1 MCGDCVGVPRPH
13 DGTAGTVS
21 GGCDS
26 ARGAAGRT
34 HERRRRSGPL
44 ASTRVSW
51 DVDGF
56 VASLTASSP
65 HTVRAYERDVRQFVE
80 WSERGGCPDPQ
91 DLDHASL
98 RRYLAFL
105 TTRRLAKRTI
115 ARKAAAIRAFLRYLT
130 RRGTLVTDPGRTL
143 RSPKGP
149 SRLPRVPRSA
159 EAGALLEAAAHV
171 PAITGHRRPGSDDE
185 DHEPDPVERAVAL
198 RDLAVLE
205 VLYGTG
211 VRVSEC
217 CGLDADDVDL
227 RQRTV
232 TVLGKGA
239 KIRRVPLGAPAVDA
253 VAAWLR
259 EGRPELETS
268 DSPGAAVFLNRRGR
282 RLGPRDAHRI
292 VERHPLPDG
301 RTLHP
306 HALRHAYAT
315 HLLEGG
321 ADLRTVQE
329 LLGHADLA
337 TTQIYTHLTRERLR
351 AVYESTHPRA

>member
-1 MCGDCVGVPRPH
+1 
-13 DGTAGTVS
+13 
-21 GGCDS
+21 
-26 ARGAAGRT
+26 
-34 HERRRRSGPL
+34 
-44 ASTRVSW
+44 VSW

-56 VASLTASSP
+56 VTSLTASSA
-65 HTVRAYERDVRQFVE
+65 HTVRAYERDVRQFVQ
-80 WSERGGCPDPQ
+80 WAERGGCPEPR
-91 DLDHASL
+91 DLDHAAL
-98 RRYLAFL
+98 RRYLAYL
-105 TTRRLAKRTI
+105 TTRGFAKRTI
-115 ARKAAAIRAFLRYLT
+115 ARKAAAIRSFLRYLT
-130 RRGTLVTDPGRTL
+130 RHGALPVDPGRTL
-143 RSPKGP
+143 RAPKGP
-149 SRLPRVPRSA
+149 SRLPRVPRAS
-159 EAGALLEAAAHV
+159 EASGLLEAAAGV
-171 PAITGHRRPGSDDE
+171 SAITGVPDAESDGHAADDAE
-185 DHEPDPVERAVAL
+185 TEPDPVERAVAL

-205 VLYGTG
+205 ILYGTG

-217 CGLDADDVDL
+217 CGLDLGDVDR

-239 KIRRVPLGAPAVDA
+239 KIRRVPLGAPALDA
-253 VAAWLR
+253 VLAWLR
-259 EGRPELETS
+259 EGRPELETP
-268 DSPGAAVFLNRRGR
+268 DSPVDAVFLNRRGR